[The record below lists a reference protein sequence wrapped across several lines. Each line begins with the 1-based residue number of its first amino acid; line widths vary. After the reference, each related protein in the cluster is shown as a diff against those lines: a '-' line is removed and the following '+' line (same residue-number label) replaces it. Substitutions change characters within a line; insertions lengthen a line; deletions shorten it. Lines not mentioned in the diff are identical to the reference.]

1 MLLQLDEH
9 AKNTVIIKKPMNK
22 TFLRATAGSKMMS
35 DIKVTNPVTC
45 FHLPFSMLQ
54 NKHMKKVKPS
64 SKKQYNWKGLVSLF
78 FFPLSCSTSSNI
90 HLKY

>member
-9 AKNTVIIKKPMNK
+9 AKNTVIIKKAMNK

-54 NKHMKKVKPS
+54 NKPVKKVNPS
-64 SKKQYNWKGLVSLF
+64 IV
-78 FFPLSCSTSSNI
+78 
-90 HLKY
+90 